1 MGRLKTSLAGL
12 LILTISA
19 SSVFAQNSN
28 EARELYERYL
38 KSQNQNQPQSSS
50 TSYRSPDIYG
60 DTLAQN
66 RALPDSNVTAE
77 DSLAADLL
85 SHAEK
90 HRQAELDTLRVFG
103 YDMFTGESADFAPPK
118 IATLPP
124 DYTVGPGDNLIVTV
138 WGRVDMELDLTV
150 DREGKVFIPK
160 VGEIICWNVT
170 LPDLEKRFVEKMSTA
185 YSGFELS
192 VTLGKIR
199 TIKVYVYGEVKRPG
213 GYTLSSLSTLFNALY
228 AAKGPNDRGSL
239 RHVRLIRGGRTAKE
253 VDLYKFLLMGDSSG
267 DIKLE
272 SEDVVF
278 VPLAKKLVAVTG
290 EVRRPAIY
298 EMIGGERIDDVIA
311 LAGGARPTAYMGRVM
326 VDRVGDGDS
335 RKLID
340 VDLTEKPS
348 DGNFLAM
355 RAGDLVTVFSIDEMH
370 NNAVYL
376 DGHVKHPG
384 KYEINERPSVY
395 ELVFYGKQLYEDSYL
410 DRADLIRATS
420 EGGQQIIAVNLRE
433 ILAGNSLANVKLQPK
448 DSLIIYSSDDVARKR
463 YVTIRGEV
471 AEPGEYRLYDGMKL
485 TDLIFMA
492 GNLKRS
498 AFTLSAEIAR
508 INSEGRTELF
518 HVNLKKLIQ
527 DKNEMFDVALA
538 EDDQVFIR
546 SIPEWDTDRIVLLE
560 GEVRFPGEY
569 AISYKGES
577 LYELIQRAGGLT
589 ERAFPAGAIF
599 SRVEISQQLQRKSLK
614 DIIAKSAPLR
624 EDSTGALKRD
634 IFLEYKPEKMNR
646 IVIDL
651 PSIMASKGDK
661 GNVMLRPGDEIYIP
675 AVPSGVQVM
684 GAIASSGTIQY
695 VPGKK
700 PKYYIE
706 RAGGFL
712 KNADDGGTRVVKA
725 DGRVLSW
732 GKAKGRR
739 IDIGDAIVVP
749 TQIKKSHDW
758 WKIITSSAT
767 ILGGLA
773 TTAYLIDRL

>member
-1 MGRLKTSLAGL
+1 MGRLKLAL
-12 LILTISA
+12 AVFMILAISA
-19 SSVFAQNSN
+19 SSAFAQYSD
-28 EARELYERYL
+28 EAGKLYERYL
-38 KSQNQNQPQSSS
+38 QTQKQKSTHSS
-50 TSYRSPDIYG
+50 TEKYRSPDIYG
-60 DTLAQN
+60 DTLKQ
-66 RALPDSNVTAE
+66 PHGMSDSLLTYE
-77 DSLAADLL
+77 DSLAAGLYADNRQNT
-85 SHAEK
+85 EK
-90 HRQAELDTLRVFG
+90 DTLRVFG
-103 YDMFTGESADFAPPK
+103 YDMFTDESANFAPPE
-118 IATLPP
+118 IATLPH
-124 DYTVGPGDNLIVTV
+124 DYAVGPGDNLIVNV

-150 DREGKVFIPK
+150 DREGKVFVPK
-160 VGEIICWNVT
+160 VGEIICWGVT
-170 LPDLEKRFVEKMSTA
+170 LPDLEKRFVDKMSKS

-199 TIKVYVYGEVKRPG
+199 TIKVYVYGEVKKPG

-228 AAKGPNDRGSL
+228 AARGPNGRGSM
-239 RHVRLIRGGRTAKE
+239 RKVRLIREGRTAKE
-253 VDLYKFLLMGDSSG
+253 VDLYKFLLMGDSSD

-278 VPLAKKLVAVTG
+278 VPLAEELVAVTG
-290 EVRRPAIY
+290 EVRRPGIY
-298 EMIGGERIDDVIA
+298 EMIGGERIDDVVA
-311 LAGGARPTAYMGRVM
+311 LAGGSRPTAYLGRVM

-355 RAGDLVTVFSIDEMH
+355 RPGDLVTVFSIDEMH
-370 NNAVYL
+370 ENAVCL
-376 DGHVKHPG
+376 DGYVKHPG
-384 KYEINERPSVY
+384 SYEINERPSVY
-395 ELVFYGKQLYEDSYL
+395 DLVFYGKQLYEDTYL

-420 EGGQQIIAVNLRE
+420 DGTQQIISVNLRE
-433 ILAGNSLANVKLQPK
+433 VLSGNSLANVKLQPK
-448 DSLIIYSSDDVARKR
+448 DSLVIYSSNDVGRKR

-471 AEPGEYRLYDGMKL
+471 EKPGEYRLYEGMKL
-485 TDLIFMA
+485 TDLIFMS

-498 AFTLSAEIAR
+498 AFTLAAEIAR

-518 HVNLKKLIQ
+518 HVNLKKLIE

-546 SIPEWDTDRIVLLE
+546 SIPEWDTDRIILLE

-569 AISYKGES
+569 ALSYKGES

-589 ERAFPAGAIF
+589 EKAFPSGAIF
-599 SRVEISQQLQRKSLK
+599 SRQEISQQLERKSLA
-614 DIIAKSAPLR
+614 DIISKSAPLR
-624 EDSTGALKRD
+624 EDSNGALKRD
-634 IFLEYKPEKMNR
+634 LFLEYKPEKMNR

-651 PSIMASKGDK
+651 PSIMSTRGER
-661 GNVMLRPGDEIYIP
+661 GNIMLRPGDEIYIP

-684 GAIASSGTIQY
+684 GAVASSGTIQHI
-695 VPGKK
+695 PGKK

-712 KNADDGGTRVVKA
+712 KTADEGGTRVVKA

-739 IDIGDAIVVP
+739 VDIGDAIVVP
-749 TQIKKSHDW
+749 TEVKKSHDW